1 MRALTVVLA
10 GLAAAIATL
19 AEPSARTQAL
29 PGVPLTLNS
38 ARVSLDGTSN
48 IHAFTASTHTV
59 TIRSLE
65 VDGTP
70 SGDLVDY
77 VLQPGHLKS
86 LEVTI
91 PARSLTSPKE
101 GIDKNMHK
109 ALNVEEHPN
118 IRFRLAALEPT
129 GSGYRASGL
138 LTIAGVEKEVGLELQ
153 TQRLGA
159 ALSITGTTELL
170 MTDFGIAPPRAM
182 LGMLKTNPL
191 VKIRVEL
198 QLGGR

>member
-10 GLAAAIATL
+10 GLAATIATL

-59 TIRSLE
+59 TIRSME
-65 VDGTP
+65 FDATP
-70 SGDLVDY
+70 SGDLLDY

-109 ALNVEEHPN
+109 ALKVEEHPH

-129 GSGYRASGL
+129 GDGYRASGL
-138 LTIAGVEKEVGLELQ
+138 LTIAGVEKEVGLALQ
-153 TQRLGA
+153 TQRVGA

-170 MTDFGIAPPRAM
+170 MTDFGIAPPKAM

-191 VKIRVEL
+191 VRIRVEL
-198 QLGGR
+198 QFSR